1 MFCEYICKHSK
12 IYFKK
17 SIKVRICCCLMSF
30 ELSAFANYIN
40 LQKCLSL
47 SLSVCVCVLCLPNH
61 MVMNL
66 FSVHFICQNLKM
78 PWTPISHTCVC
89 VCVSE

>member
-12 IYFKK
+12 IYLKK

-47 SLSVCVCVLCLPNH
+47 SVCVCVLCLPNH
-61 MVMNL
+61 MVMHL
-66 FSVHFICQNLKM
+66 FSVHFICQNLKNALDSYI
-78 PWTPISHTCVC
+78 THVCVC
-89 VCVSE
+89 VCV